1 MASLGKH
8 RASSPTLATN
18 LAGSVERATQSA
30 LEAAARPGV
39 VIRELG
45 PDDVPGAQGVIA
57 GAWGAPQIP
66 QSNLLRALAHAG
78 NPVLVGVRSDRVVG
92 VAFGFLGWDDGVHLH
107 SHMAAVAGGIESTG
121 IGYALKLAQRAACLS
136 HGITEIRWT
145 FDPMIAR
152 NAHFNLVKL
161 GAEVRRFL
169 PNHYGEMDD
178 PVNSGDASD
187 RFEVSWQLD
196 AAGVEAG
203 PALPLHDGPEVE
215 RVPIPDDFLALR
227 RSDPDAARAAR
238 QRVRARFG
246 ELFSHGLEPTW
257 GSGGYSFYRARLSP
271 GGGR

>member
-1 MASLGKH
+1 MSLPWPALVG
-8 RASSPTLATN
+8 AD
-18 LAGSVERATQSA
+18 SVERATQSA
-30 LEAAARPGV
+30 LDAAARPRV
-39 VIRELG
+39 VVRELG
-45 PDDVPGAQGVIA
+45 PDDVRGAQGVIA
-57 GAWGAPQIP
+57 GAWGTPQIP
-66 QSNLLRALAHAG
+66 QSNLLRALCHAG
-78 NPVLVGVRSDRVVG
+78 NPVLVGVRADQVVG
-92 VAFGFLGWDDGVHLH
+92 VTFGFLGWNDGLHLH

-121 IGYALKLAQRAACLS
+121 IGHALKLAQRAVCLS

-178 PVNSGDASD
+178 PVNAGDASD

-196 AAGVEAG
+196 AADVEAG
-203 PALPLHDGPEVE
+203 PNQPLQDGPEIE

-227 RSDPDAARAAR
+227 RSDPEAARAAR
-238 QRVRARFG
+238 RRVRARFG
-246 ELFSHGLEPTW
+246 ELFSQGLEPTW
-257 GSGGYSFYRARLSP
+257 VSGGYTFRRARLSP